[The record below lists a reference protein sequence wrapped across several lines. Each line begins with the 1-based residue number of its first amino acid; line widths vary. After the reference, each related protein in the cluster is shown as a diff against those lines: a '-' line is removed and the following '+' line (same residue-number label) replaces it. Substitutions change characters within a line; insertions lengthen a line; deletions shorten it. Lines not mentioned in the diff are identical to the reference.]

1 MKLNLKS
8 YSGVMLAWTAFLHTI
23 VGIIIYRE
31 QIADIASD
39 GFINAVKPQLHAGRA
54 AAFWFL
60 MAGVLMFM
68 LARLMNWLIRVKG
81 TVVPKFVGV
90 YLLALSLI
98 GVFFMPVSGFWLV
111 IPQAIIIIRK

>member
-1 MKLNLKS
+1 MKLKK
-8 YSGVMLAWTAFLHTI
+8 YSGEMLAWTAALHTV
-23 VGIIIYRE
+23 VGIVVYWK

-39 GFINAVKPQLHAGRA
+39 GFINAIEPQLHANRA

-60 MAGVLMFM
+60 SFGLLLFM

-81 TVVPKFVGV
+81 TDVPKFVGV
-90 YLLALSLI
+90 HLLVLSLI

-111 IPQAIIIIRK
+111 IPQAVVIIRR